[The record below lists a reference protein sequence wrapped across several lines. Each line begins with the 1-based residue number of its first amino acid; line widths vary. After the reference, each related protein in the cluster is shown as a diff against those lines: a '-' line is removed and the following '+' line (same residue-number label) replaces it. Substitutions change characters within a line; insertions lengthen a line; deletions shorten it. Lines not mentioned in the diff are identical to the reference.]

1 MKVSQINTSRDTLT
15 FWAIVK
21 LIAKDRAVYIH
32 DPTRPTDPQGV
43 EYSRLVE
50 RALVCLP
57 NPPLAAIINPDGVL
71 KLHDKTG
78 LLHALTLFYSNE
90 LRLTGLQLAK
100 ELEGCTYSD
109 LIPMLKNRI
118 DDYPFTV
125 YRIFSYESELK
136 KKMFLEAI

>member
-1 MKVSQINTSRDTLT
+1 MKVSQINTSKDVLT
-15 FWAIVK
+15 FWGIVRHM
-21 LIAKDRAVYIH
+21 AKDRAVYIH

-57 NPPLAAIINPDGVL
+57 TPPLAAIVEPDGVM

-78 LLHALTLFYSNE
+78 MLHAITLFYSNE
-90 LRLTGLQLAK
+90 LRLTGLQFAK
-100 ELEGCTYSD
+100 ELEGCTYKD
-109 LIPMLKNRI
+109 LIPVLQNRI
-118 DDYPFTV
+118 DDCPFIV
-125 YRIFSYESELK
+125 YSISSLASELE